1 MLDVQNEIS
10 AINESSDSEGEF
22 SPKELL
28 ERNKE
33 E

>member
-10 AINESSDSEGEF
+10 AINGSSDSDSEF
-22 SPKELL
+22 TPKELL